1 MIKKTTL
8 EMGDIVT
15 ERPLGRRS
23 TLGLLGAV
31 TVGAVATACGG
42 GRAAEATTTT
52 TTTTVEVTRGTACT
66 DQDPQDPVGA
76 GRGRGISD
84 SDPTDPVGCGS
95 RECSDSDPSDPAGR
109 GRSC

>member
-1 MIKKTTL
+1 MIKKPTL

-42 GRAAEATTTT
+42 GRAAETT
-52 TTTTVEVTRGTACT
+52 TTTTVVTRGSACT
-66 DQDPQDPVGA
+66 DQDPQDPVGG

-95 RECSDSDPSDPAGR
+95 RACSDSDPSDPAGR
-109 GRSC
+109 GRHC